1 MKISKLQVVEPQH
14 WSGLTKEAHLG
25 YLGML
30 EPELISKVVD
40 RLYEVNYGADN
51 IVSLLDQFPVHYLNQ
66 DGIYQWL
73 VQGSE
78 ERNIPLVKAQLAPT
92 GTTALTA
99 ADRPGIGRSAFYM
112 WFPERLFEITTT
124 IVGERPE
131 DYLLRVTDD
140 PYQDGTNWRYRVELI
155 TGDDTLFVP
164 YTELLG
170 GTRWSAEFGL
180 VEHELSV
187 RGNGVSHSSPYKLE
201 NTTSYIR
208 KQYDVPGNMIVAGQ
222 NTPLAYAF
230 IDDNGKQQT
239 RWIDKLGWD
248 FMTQF
253 RRDKARLLLNGK
265 SNRLAD
271 GTYGNRGETGNTIRA
286 GFGLYE
292 QMDGGNIM
300 YFNSFSIDKLTDFAL
315 DITVGKFKEDSRKF
329 VLSTGERG
337 AYEFHKSASNKASGI
352 TWLRSGHNFEIGNG
366 KVTLDEGQIL
376 KYRSVN
382 GIEFSIIID
391 PMKDDPVR
399 NKLLHPNGGLAS
411 SYVFDI
417 WDFGTTNGSPNI
429 QRVAVK
435 GNEEIF
441 GYIPGLR
448 DPFTPYNNTNSPRMI
463 VSPKD
468 GYSVYKMFIGG
479 IMLKN
484 PLKTGRFIPT
494 ILRNY

>member
-30 EPELISKVVD
+30 QPELISKVVD

-51 IVSLLDQFPVHYLNQ
+51 IVSFIDQFPVHYLNQ

-78 ERNIPLVKAQLAPT
+78 ERNIPLVKASFNT
-92 GTTALTA
+92 GGNQLTA
-99 ADRPGIGRSAFYM
+99 VDRAGLMRSPFYM
-112 WFPERLFEITTT
+112 WFAERLFEISSVL
-124 IVGERPE
+124 VGERPE
-131 DYLLRVTDD
+131 DYSLRVVEE
-140 PYQDGTNWRYRVELI
+140 PVADGTNWRYKVELV

-164 YTELLG
+164 YTELAV
-170 GTRWSAEFGL
+170 GTRWSSDFGL

-187 RGNGVSHSSPYKLE
+187 RGNSVSHASPYKME

-253 RRDKARLLLNGK
+253 RRDKARLLLHGK

-292 QMDGGNIM
+292 QMDGGNLM
-300 YFNSFSIDKLTDFAL
+300 YFNTFSIDKLTDFAL

-352 TWLRSGHNFEIGNG
+352 TWLRSGHNFEVGNG

-382 GIEFSIIID
+382 GIEFNIIID

-399 NKLLHPNGGLAS
+399 NKMLHPNGGLAS
-411 SYVFDI
+411 SYMFDI
-417 WDFGTTNGSPNI
+417 WDFGTTNGAPNI

-448 DPFTPYNNTNSPRMI
+448 DPFTPYNNMNSPRMI

-479 IMLKN
+479 IMLRN

-494 ILRNY
+494 ILRSY

>member
-14 WSGLTKEAHLG
+14 WSGLTKESHLG

-30 EPELISKVVD
+30 QPELISKTVD

-51 IVSLLDQFPVHYLNQ
+51 IVSFIDQFPVHYLNQ

-78 ERNIPLVKAQLAPT
+78 ERNIPLVKASLTST
-92 GTTALTA
+92 GAQVGAT
-99 ADRPGIGRSAFYM
+99 DRAGLGRGSFFL
-112 WFPERLFEITTT
+112 WFPENYFQVTSVL
-124 IVGERPE
+124 VGERPD
-131 DYLLRVTDD
+131 DYACRVVEPPTA
-140 PYQDGTNWRYRVELI
+140 DGAYWRYKVELV

-164 YTELLG
+164 YTELAA
-170 GTRWSAEFGL
+170 GTRWSSDYGL

-187 RGNGVSHSSPYKLE
+187 RGNGVTHASPYKME
-201 NTTSYIR
+201 NTTSYMR
-208 KQYDVPGNMIVAGQ
+208 KEYDVPGNMIVAGQ
-222 NTPLAYAF
+222 NQPLAFAF
-230 IDDNGKQQT
+230 IDQNGKQQT

-248 FMTQF
+248 FQTQF
-253 RRDKARLLLNGK
+253 RRDKARLLLHGK

-271 GTYGNRGETGNTIRA
+271 GSYGNRGETGNVIRA

-292 QMDGGNIM
+292 QMDGGNVM
-300 YFNSFSIDKLTDFAL
+300 YFNTFSIDKLTDFAL
-315 DITVGKFKEDSRKF
+315 DITVGKFKEDSRTF

-352 TWLRSGHNFEIGNG
+352 TWLRSGHNFDIKDG
-366 KVTLDEGQIL
+366 KVSLDEGQIL

-382 GIEFSIIID
+382 GIEFNIIID

-399 NKLLHPNGGLAS
+399 NKMLHPNGGLAS
-411 SYVFDI
+411 SYLYDI
-417 WDFGTTNGSPNI
+417 WDFGTTNGKPNI

-448 DPFTPYNNTNSPRMI
+448 DPFNPYNNLNSPRMI

-479 IMLKN
+479 IMLRN

-494 ILRNY
+494 VLR